1 MLQMLL
7 WNGPAWG
14 LCPTYLEQLPFKVCE
29 IDISLSEEVS
39 FKIKQSLANFLAQSN
54 LTRDGLLYTGS
65 PARVW
70 AVSESTVSLQ
80 C

>member
-1 MLQMLL
+1 MVQSL
-7 WNGPAWG
+7 G

-39 FKIKQSLANFLAQSN
+39 FKIKQSLANFLAQLN
-54 LTRDGLLYTGS
+54 LTRDGLLYTRS

-70 AVSESTVSLQ
+70 AVSQSTVSLQ